1 MSAAALPIL
10 LPQSVLKPESG
21 PSEWKPKNYL
31 QHPTPPPPDE
41 NRLDMEAAVA
51 RGQVDAKALK
61 KLRPRR
67 TVDYA
72 GSMGRWNLVCTYIA
86 VEFSLLKIVYS

>member
-1 MSAAALPIL
+1 MAAATLPVL
-10 LPQSVLKPESG
+10 LPQSVLRTESEAG
-21 PSEWKPKNYL
+21 PSEWKPKKYL

-72 GSMGRWNLVCTYIA
+72 GGMGQWNLVCIPA
-86 VEFSLLKIVYS
+86 HGVF